1 MTGNPVGWFGIHAR
15 DMARARAF
23 YENVFGQPLQEVA
36 GGHFYLFGADWQRYG
51 VSGMIWHDEGAD
63 AAACGGCTLFFSC
76 DDCEA
81 AAQKAVVCGGKLLQ
95 EKFPIANGF
104 AAFVEDSEGN
114 RIGLH
119 SQR

>member
-1 MTGNPVGWFGIHAR
+1 
-15 DMARARAF
+15 MARARAF

-36 GGHFYLFGADWQRYG
+36 GGRFYLFGADWQRYG

-63 AAACGGCTLFFSC
+63 AAACGGCNAVFS
-76 DDCEA
+76 A
-81 AAQKAVVCGGKLLQ
+81 ATTAKLRRKKAVVCGGKTVGR
-95 EKFPIANGF
+95 KNFPIANGF